1 LGKWENL
8 NKFWPFTFNFL
19 LFSAGASVL
28 PFVVLYYQELGFTGA
43 QIGVITGITPLIT
56 FFIAPLW
63 SGIADA
69 TGRHRLIMSFA
80 LLGGAVAL
88 IVYPFLFTFLPV
100 LLIAVAFYFFLA
112 PVIPFADSATM
123 FMLADEKEM
132 YGRIRLGG
140 TIGYGLAAPIVG
152 GLVQNY
158 SLRIAFWGA
167 SILLITSLIVSQKLV
182 YGKMKAERSTRGG
195 IRIILSN
202 PRWLLFLI
210 LAFVGGLALAAF
222 NNYFFPY
229 MKEVG
234 ASESMMGLALTVGTI
249 SEVPVLFFGNKLI
262 KQFKAYGL
270 LMLSMIVTG
279 LRLILFAVAGTTT
292 LVMLIQIISG
302 LTFAAFW
309 IAGVSYADENAPPG
323 MRTTAQGLFS
333 AMVMGIGTAVGGFI
347 GGMLLESI
355 GGRDLYLTFGI
366 TVLIIVTIVSVIYSR
381 MPEE

>member
-1 LGKWENL
+1 M

-28 PFVVLYYQELGFTGA
+28 PFMVLYYQELGFTGA

-69 TGRHRLIMSFA
+69 TGRHRIIMSFA
-80 LLGGAVAL
+80 LLGGAAAL
-88 IVYPFLFTFLPV
+88 FVYPFLFTFLPV

-112 PVIPFADSATM
+112 PVVPFADSATM
-123 FMLADEKEM
+123 FMLAEEKEK

-140 TIGYGLAAPIVG
+140 TIGYGLAAPIAG
-152 GLVQNY
+152 GLIQNY

-167 SILLITSLIVSQKLV
+167 SVLLIASLIVSQKLV
-182 YGKMKAERSTRGG
+182 YGKMKAGRSTRGG

-234 ASESMMGLALTVGTI
+234 ASETMMGLALTVGTI

-262 KQFKAYGL
+262 KKFKAYGL
-270 LMLSMIVTG
+270 LMLSMVVTG

-292 LVMLIQIISG
+292 LVLLIQIISG

-309 IAGVSYADENAPPG
+309 IAGVSYADENAPLG

-355 GGRDLYLTFGI
+355 GGRDLYLTFGV
-366 TVLIIVTIVSVIYSR
+366 TVLIIVTIVAVIYSR
-381 MPEE
+381 LPEE

>member
-1 LGKWENL
+1 M

-28 PFVVLYYQELGFTGA
+28 PFMVLYYQELGFTGA

-69 TGRHRLIMSFA
+69 TGRHRIIMSFA
-80 LLGGAVAL
+80 LLGGAAAL
-88 IVYPFLFTFLPV
+88 FVYPFLFTFLPV

-112 PVIPFADSATM
+112 PVVPFADSATM
-123 FMLADEKEM
+123 FMLAEEKEK

-140 TIGYGLAAPIVG
+140 TIGYGLAAPIAG
-152 GLVQNY
+152 GLIQNY

-167 SILLITSLIVSQKLV
+167 SVLLIASLIVSQKLV

-234 ASESMMGLALTVGTI
+234 ASETMMGLALTVGTI

-262 KQFKAYGL
+262 KKFKAYGL
-270 LMLSMIVTG
+270 LMLSMVVTG

-292 LVMLIQIISG
+292 LVLLIQIISG

-309 IAGVSYADENAPPG
+309 IAGVSYADENAPLG

-355 GGRDLYLTFGI
+355 GGRDLYLTFGV
-366 TVLIIVTIVSVIYSR
+366 TVLIIVTIVAVIYSR
-381 MPEE
+381 LPEE

>member
-1 LGKWENL
+1 M
-8 NKFWPFTFNFL
+8 
-19 LFSAGASVL
+19 
-28 PFVVLYYQELGFTGA
+28 VLYYQELGFTGA

-63 SGIADA
+63 SGIADT

-80 LLGGAVAL
+80 LLGGAVSL
-88 IVYPFLFTFLPV
+88 SLYPFLITFLPV
-100 LLIAVAFYFFLA
+100 LLIAVVFYFFLA
-112 PVIPFADSATM
+112 PVVPFADSAAM
-123 FMLADEKEM
+123 FMLGDEKEK

-140 TIGYGLAAPIVG
+140 TIGYGLAAPIIG

-158 SLRIAFWGA
+158 SLKIAFWGA
-167 SILLITSLIVSQKLV
+167 SIFLIASLLVSQKLV
-182 YGKMKAERSTRGG
+182 YGKMEAERPTRGG
-195 IRIILSN
+195 IRIVLSN
-202 PRWLLFLI
+202 PRWLLFLV

-222 NNYFFPY
+222 NNYFFSY
-229 MKEVG
+229 MREVG
-234 ASESMMGLALTVGTI
+234 ANETMMGLALTVGTI
-249 SEVPVLFFGNKLI
+249 SEVPVFFFGNKLI

-270 LMLSMIVTG
+270 LMLSLVVTG
-279 LRLILFAVAGTTT
+279 LRLILFAAAGTTT
-292 LVMLIQIISG
+292 LVLFIQIISG

-366 TVLIIVTIVSVIYSR
+366 AVLIIVTLVAVIYSR
-381 MPEE
+381 LPKE

>member
-1 LGKWENL
+1 M
-8 NKFWPFTFNFL
+8 NKFWPFTFNIL
-19 LFSAGASVL
+19 LLSAGASVL
-28 PFVVLYYQELGFTGA
+28 PFMVLYYQELGFTGA

-63 SGIADA
+63 SGIADT

-80 LLGGAVAL
+80 LLGGAVSL
-88 IVYPFLFTFLPV
+88 SLYPFLITFLPV
-100 LLIAVAFYFFLA
+100 LLIAVVFYFFLA
-112 PVIPFADSATM
+112 PVVPFADSAAM
-123 FMLADEKEM
+123 FMLGDEKEK

-140 TIGYGLAAPIVG
+140 TIGYGLAAPIIG

-158 SLRIAFWGA
+158 SLKIAFWGA
-167 SILLITSLIVSQKLV
+167 SIFLIASLLVSQKLV
-182 YGKMKAERSTRGG
+182 YGKMEAERPTRGG
-195 IRIILSN
+195 IRIVLSN
-202 PRWLLFLI
+202 PRWLLFLV

-222 NNYFFPY
+222 NNYFFSY
-229 MKEVG
+229 MREVG
-234 ASESMMGLALTVGTI
+234 ANETMMGLALTVGTI
-249 SEVPVLFFGNKLI
+249 SEVPVFFFGNKLI

-270 LMLSMIVTG
+270 LMLSLVVTG
-279 LRLILFAVAGTTT
+279 LRLILFAAAGTTT
-292 LVMLIQIISG
+292 LVLFIQIISG

-366 TVLIIVTIVSVIYSR
+366 AVLIIVTLVAVIYSR
-381 MPEE
+381 LPKE

>member
-1 LGKWENL
+1 M
-8 NKFWPFTFNFL
+8 NKFWPFTFNIL

-28 PFVVLYYQELGFTGA
+28 PFMVLYYQELGFTGA

-63 SGIADA
+63 SGIADT

-80 LLGGAVAL
+80 LLGGAVSL
-88 IVYPFLFTFLPV
+88 SLYPFLITFLPV
-100 LLIAVAFYFFLA
+100 LLIAVVFYFFLA
-112 PVIPFADSATM
+112 PVVPFADSAAM
-123 FMLADEKEM
+123 FMLGDEKEK

-140 TIGYGLAAPIVG
+140 TIGYGLAAPIIG

-158 SLRIAFWGA
+158 SLKIAFWGA
-167 SILLITSLIVSQKLV
+167 SIFLIASLLVSQKLV
-182 YGKMKAERSTRGG
+182 YGKMEAERPTRGG
-195 IRIILSN
+195 IRIVLSN
-202 PRWLLFLI
+202 PRWLLFLV

-222 NNYFFPY
+222 NNYFFSY
-229 MKEVG
+229 MREVG
-234 ASESMMGLALTVGTI
+234 ANETMMGLALTVGTI
-249 SEVPVLFFGNKLI
+249 SEVPVFFFGNKLI

-270 LMLSMIVTG
+270 LMLSLLVTG

-292 LVMLIQIISG
+292 LVLFIQIISG

-323 MRTTAQGLFS
+323 MHTTAQGLFS

-366 TVLIIVTIVSVIYSR
+366 AVLIIVTLVAVIYSR
-381 MPEE
+381 LPKE